1 MRDDDVRRDV
11 MCVSTGAVVQLLQ
24 AAVQLCVCVCVC
36 VYVCVCVVLVGASQ
50 RMRRRMRC

>member
-1 MRDDDVRRDV
+1 V

-36 VYVCVCVVLVGASQ
+36 VSTLWRRSRRSEARPGNKSHTHAS
-50 RMRRRMRC
+50 